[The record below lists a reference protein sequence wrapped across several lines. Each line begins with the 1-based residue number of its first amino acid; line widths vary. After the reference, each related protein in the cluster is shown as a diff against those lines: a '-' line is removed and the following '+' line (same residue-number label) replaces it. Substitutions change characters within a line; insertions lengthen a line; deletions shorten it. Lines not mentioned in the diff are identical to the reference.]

1 MSKVVLG
8 IGAHY
13 DDCVFGIPG
22 VLMQAIRKNQ
32 RIVIL
37 SLIGDY
43 SNWRPMK
50 GRGKELTEGT
60 VRICAE
66 FGFKRR

>member
-1 MSKVVLG
+1 MPKTILG

-13 DDCVFGIPG
+13 DDCIFGIPG
-22 VLMQAIRKNQ
+22 ILMQAIRKNH
-32 RIVIL
+32 RVVIL

-50 GRGKELTEGT
+50 GREKELTNGT
-60 VRICAE
+60 IQLCAE
-66 FGFKRR
+66 FGV

>member
-1 MSKVVLG
+1 MPRTIPG

-22 VLMQAIRKNQ
+22 ILLQAIRKNH
-32 RIVIL
+32 RVVIR

-50 GRGKELTEGT
+50 GREPELTEGT
-60 VRICAE
+60 TRLCVA
-66 FGFKRR
+66 